1 MQRSN
6 HNLVLTTLAIFNK
19 ITNVN
24 KTMIASGRKDIALNP
39 GQEST
44 LQQLRVA
51 LQGSGPVPANTVP
64 IVVKIV
70 TEWPYSDRLAGLDIL
85 RCIAPSRSAAKY
97 TEGDDSLLDIA
108 IASSLPSGE
117 APNENAVMMGCRT
130 TANLFGSAE
139 GRALIGSNAEKVID
153 FLERV
158 AGIKG
163 EAIGKFN
170 RNVLIATT
178 TCSVNL
184 SVLANREK
192 ALSPDHRRRLG
203 SILVAVLQEQQDSEV
218 LYRAVVALGTLLTAG
233 KEAKASGMAALL
245 DRAAQA
251 NSEDRVKSAA
261 AECRHLL

>member
-1 MQRSN
+1 
-6 HNLVLTTLAIFNK
+6 
-19 ITNVN
+19 
-24 KTMIASGRKDIALNP
+24 MISSGRKDTALNP

-51 LQGSGPVPANTVP
+51 LEASGPVPANAVST
-64 IVVKIV
+64 VVKIV

-85 RCIAPSRSAAKY
+85 RCIASSRNAANY
-97 TEGDDSLLDIA
+97 TEGDRSLLDVTIGA
-108 IASSLPSGE
+108 SLPSDE
-117 APNENAVMMGCRT
+117 TPNENAVMMGGRT
-130 TANLFGSAE
+130 AANLFGSAE
-139 GRALIGSNAEKVID
+139 GRALIGSNAEKVIA
-153 FLERV
+153 FLERIV
-158 AGIKG
+158 GIKG

-184 SVLANREK
+184 AVLANRER

-203 SILVAVLQEQQDSEV
+203 SILAAVLQEQQDSEV

-245 DRAAQA
+245 DRASQA
-251 NSEDRVKSAA
+251 SSEDRVKSAV
-261 AECRHLL
+261 AECQRLL